1 LFVFVQFS
9 EISDIPAKEMFDI
22 AINAATMFRRWLI
35 ATDVTKATG
44 SAAPHVSRSF
54 FELAYI

>member
-9 EISDIPAKEMFDI
+9 EISDIAAKEMFYI

-35 ATDVTKATG
+35 ATDVTEATG
-44 SAAPHVSRSF
+44 SAAPPITIF
-54 FELAYI
+54 F